1 MFRSLVVVTL
11 CIHNLKSI
19 QENIALLEDVS

>member
-11 CIHNLKSI
+11 CIHNLKSFK
-19 QENIALLEDVS
+19 ENLALLEDVS